1 MEWKIAFIKPKC
13 WDVHSFGLLFE
24 TPELVAYPKIYKVR
38 SITLIYNDYK
48 VREKE
53 IT

>member
-1 MEWKIAFIKPKC
+1 MEWKIAFIKPMC

-24 TPELVAYPKIYKVR
+24 TPELVTYPKIYKVR
-38 SITLIYNDYK
+38 SITLIYDE